1 MFWFVPSSSL
11 SAVPVAPSFAKWLTD
26 GDGERPGGL
35 MFPTQAAAMHDDQ
48 GDHSLTWQSESHG
61 ISQLNGKVAHITQ
74 KNRNVVIHSS
84 AKQS

>member
-1 MFWFVPSSSL
+1 
-11 SAVPVAPSFAKWLTD
+11 
-26 GDGERPGGL
+26 L